1 MPDNLRDEILEVIE
15 VVAEA
20 QLQAIRKLRQPRHM
34 QRQSERRKR
43 IKRMS
48 HLDIVHDI
56 LQGARRPLH
65 ISEILELAAGRFK
78 VDLDRDSVVSA
89 LAKQVA
95 RKNRFMRTAPNTFA
109 LLSENR

>member
-15 VVAEA
+15 AVLEA
-20 QLQAIRKLRQPRHM
+20 QLQAIRKLRHM
-34 QRQSERRKR
+34 QRQSEGRKR

-65 ISEILELAAGRFK
+65 ISEILELAAERFK
-78 VDLDRDSVVSA
+78 IDLDRDSVVSA
-89 LAKQVA
+89 LAKRVS
-95 RKNRFMRTAPNTFA
+95 RKDRFTRTAPNTFA